1 MKGKRINFFMTA
13 LLLAAFTTASASNEA
28 MMGSMPS
35 PAPQQQATVRA
46 NGKVVDA
53 NGEAVIGASVVQKG
67 NPSNGTTTDADG
79 AFSLNVPRGS
89 KLLVS
94 FIGYASQEVNAGSG
108 LSISMVEDAQV
119 LNDVVVVGYGV
130 QKKKLVTGAMVQARL
145 SWWMVFP
152 TPASTL

>member
-108 LSISMVEDAQV
+108 LSGFDRSLAAIIFSFSPVSYSFRQLYSVLSLAESRTIIPIS
-119 LNDVVVVGYGV
+119 
-130 QKKKLVTGAMVQARL
+130 
-145 SWWMVFP
+145 S
-152 TPASTL
+152 